1 MRGNGMDDGVVSF
14 VMAEGWAP
22 TPPPLWPPYR
32 SVIEPTSEYGYR
44 SLFSNCGGNDD

>member
-22 TPPPLWPPYR
+22 TPAALAPVPVRLTACR
-32 SVIEPTSEYGYR
+32 LLIT
-44 SLFSNCGGNDD
+44 